1 MSDGATVLWVGERS
15 ATEGET
21 GADGTDGLERLKR
34 AGYAVVRSSPE
45 SAAAA
50 VAAERPRCAV
60 CDTGARSATGAVE
73 TVEAVEGSAH
83 APPVVVFAHD
93 GGESLAHRTVA
104 AGADEY
110 VPASSDRSLVEAV
123 DRAVERDSANER
135 DRGAKRRLDALFAD
149 TPDPVIEYAF
159 VEGEPV
165 VESVNRA
172 FVETFGYEPGVA
184 VGEPVNDLVVP
195 EQKRDEAASLDERVR
210 AGERLHVE
218 IERETTDGSR
228 EFLFRNIPVES
239 DERPLG
245 YAVYVDITD
254 QKERE
259 SKLREQN
266 DRLNEFASVIGHD
279 LRNPMGA
286 VKHRI
291 EMARQTG
298 DERHLD
304 DALSAL
310 DRMDE
315 LLRDLLQMARQG
327 EELGKTEPV
336 SLAAVARSAW
346 DHIATGESS
355 LVVTD
360 DVTVVADRGRLTQ
373 LLENLFVNAVEHGST
388 SPRSQTREDA
398 VEHGSTSPASQ
409 AQQDADGASSVEP
422 SVADA
427 PDDAVEHGSTSS
439 RSKTDDAVEHG
450 TTSDGHG
457 TVEVRVGVDGRGCVV
472 VEDDGRGIPAADR
485 GDVFESGYSTAADG
499 TGYGL
504 AIVRQVARAHD
515 WEAAVTESDD
525 GGARFEF
532 RGVEFAD

>member
-1 MSDGATVLWVGERS
+1 MSDGVRVLWVGERS

-21 GADGTDGLERLKR
+21 GPDGTGGPERLER

-60 CDTGARSATGAVE
+60 CDTDARSAIEAVE
-73 TVEAVEGSAH
+73 TVEAVEESEH
-83 APPVVVFAHD
+83 APPVVVFARAGD
-93 GGESLAHRTVA
+93 ESLAHRTVA

-110 VPASSDRSLVEAV
+110 VPASSDRALVSAV
-123 DRAVERDSANER
+123 DRAIERDGANER

-165 VESVNRA
+165 VESANRA

-184 VGEPVNDLVVP
+184 VGEPLNDLVVP
-195 EQKRDEAASLDERVR
+195 EGKGDEAASLDERVR

-218 IERETTDGSR
+218 IERETTDGNR

-239 DERPLG
+239 GERPVG

-259 SKLREQN
+259 RQLREQN

-336 SLAAVARSAW
+336 SLDAVARSGW
-346 DHIATGESS
+346 DHVATGESS

-360 DVTVVADRGRLTQ
+360 DATVVADRGRLTQ

-388 SPRSQTREDA
+388 SPASQAQQDA

-409 AQQDADGASSVEP
+409 AQQDA
-422 SVADA
+422 
-427 PDDAVEHGSTSS
+427 VEHGPTSPQS
-439 RSKTDDAVEHG
+439 HAPEDAADHG
-450 TTSDGHG
+450 ATGDGRG

-485 GDVFESGYSTAADG
+485 GDVFESGYSTTTDG

-504 AIVRQVARAHD
+504 AIVRQVARAHG